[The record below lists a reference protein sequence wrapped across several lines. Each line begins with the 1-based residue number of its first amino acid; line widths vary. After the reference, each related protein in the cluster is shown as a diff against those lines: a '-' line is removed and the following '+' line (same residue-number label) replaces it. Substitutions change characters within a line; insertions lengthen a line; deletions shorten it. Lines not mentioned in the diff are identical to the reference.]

1 MDSKQLLTIVE
12 NYCRKIDSEDRD
24 ITVTRVA
31 DKKSV
36 FVEQVGDSGRAI
48 MMSEYKVD
56 GIAYFAGYSSR
67 SQTVYISQTT

>member
-1 MDSKQLLTIVE
+1 MDSKQMLTIVE
-12 NYCRKIDSEDRD
+12 HYSRKIELEDKD

-36 FVEQVGDSGRAI
+36 FVEQVGDVGRAI

-56 GIAYFAGYSSR
+56 GATYCAGYSSR
-67 SQTVYISQTT
+67 SQTVYISLAA